1 MVGGRTRADSQGME
15 RNDHA
20 EQCTPAQE
28 RLVRDHVPLVHH
40 VVNDVRA
47 RIPKHVPA
55 ADLESA
61 AMFALYQAARTF
73 DPERGVPFDAWARQR
88 MRGALLDELRSRDW
102 AGRSVRADVK
112 RVQQIED
119 DLATELGRTPTREE
133 ISARAAIDRD
143 RLHRVRDDEHCSVL
157 LNYDSVFAEATE
169 HDALADHAADPSEH
183 LLSRETR
190 GYLIDA
196 VVALPERLR
205 RVIVGYYFE
214 ERPMLELAEEL
225 GVTDSRISQ
234 MRAEAVSLLRDGVLS
249 QLEPGAVSQ
258 ETLPDGRAARRKAA
272 YYAEVAQSSDLK
284 TRLSADAPSVHER
297 IAAASEA
304 VTA

>member
-1 MVGGRTRADSQGME
+1 ME
-15 RNDHA
+15 RNEHP
-20 EQCTPAQE
+20 EQCTVAQE
-28 RLVRDHVPLVHH
+28 QLVRDHVPLVHH

-55 ADLESA
+55 SDLESA

-119 DLATELGRTPTREE
+119 ELATELGRTPTRAE
-133 ISARAAIDRD
+133 ISARTSLDAE
-143 RLHRVRDDEHCSVL
+143 RLHRVRDDEHGSVL

-169 HDALADHAADPSEH
+169 HDALADHAADPTEH

-205 RVIVGYYFE
+205 RVVVGYYFE

-234 MRAEAVSLLRDGVLS
+234 MRAEAVALLRDGLLA
-249 QLEPGAVSQ
+249 QLEPGLVSQ
-258 ETLPDGRAARRKAA
+258 EALPDGRAARRKAA
-272 YYAEVAQSSDLK
+272 YYAEVAASSDYR
-284 TRLSADAPSVHER
+284 TRLSSDAPTVHER
-297 IAAASEA
+297 LANEA